1 MSRARSYIAAPL
13 APVFSF
19 PPVVGETPRVLVLG
33 SMPGVRSLQAGQY
46 YAHPQN
52 GFWPIVGAFCGFAPE
67 LPYAVRTRLL
77 GEQGIAL
84 WDVLQSCERD
94 GSLDA
99 AIVAS
104 TEQPNDFATFL
115 NRHDRVRA
123 VLCNGGKAFAAFRRL
138 GLPQLGTRAESI
150 EVLQLPSTSPAHTQ
164 PRAEKARL
172 WHLALARFL
181 QP

>member
-1 MSRARSYIAAPL
+1 MAT
-13 APVFSF
+13 VFSF
-19 PPVVGETPRVLVLG
+19 PPVVGTAPRVLVLG

-52 GFWPIVGAFCGFAPE
+52 GFWPIVGAFCGFAPD
-67 LPYAVRTRLL
+67 LPYAERTQLL
-77 GEQGIAL
+77 GQNGIAL
-84 WDVLQSCERD
+84 WDVLQSCERN

-104 TEQPNDFATFL
+104 TERPNDLAGL
-115 NRHDRVRA
+115 LLRHASVRG
-123 VLCNGGKAFAAFRRL
+123 VLCNGGKAFAAFRRS
-138 GLPQLGTRAESI
+138 GLPQLGVRAESI

-164 PRAEKARL
+164 PRAEKVRL
-172 WHLALARFL
+172 WHRALARFL